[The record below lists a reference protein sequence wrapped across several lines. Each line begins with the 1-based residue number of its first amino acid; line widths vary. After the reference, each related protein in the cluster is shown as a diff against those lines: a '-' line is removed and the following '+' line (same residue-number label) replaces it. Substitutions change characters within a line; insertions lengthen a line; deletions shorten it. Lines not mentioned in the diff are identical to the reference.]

1 MMKNYI
7 DLIDEYKEQM
17 LKDLKDAISIKSVA
31 GEAEGDAPFGKGVQ
45 EAFDHMLALGQ
56 REGFITKNVD
66 NYGGHIEYKG
76 EGDGIFALIGHL
88 DVVPEG
94 SGWQYDPYGGEVIG
108 DKMFGRGTIDDKGP
122 TMAAF
127 YAMKALKDSG
137 FKPRKDIRLIL
148 GLDEETD
155 WKGMNYY
162 MEHEEKPDSGFAPDA
177 DFPVIHCE
185 KGLIIFDVVKSLENT
200 KTSGVHLVS
209 FEGGNA
215 PNMVADRAKIVVKG
229 EDISDKIEEYKKNCN
244 YDLVCEKVG
253 EHLEITAK
261 GISAHGA
268 MPEEGLNAITILF
281 EAIKDIEFNNVDVNA
296 FIKFYN
302 DTIGF
307 DYHGER
313 FGCGF
318 EDEPSG
324 KLNFNVGKFKLNE
337 SEARLTINIRYPAT
351 MKEEDIYNGM
361 NNVTGPMNY
370 SVERLDHLAPLYVP
384 KNHSLVKVLMDVYQ
398 EFTGDMESQPLVIGG
413 ATYAR
418 TVPNCVA
425 FGPVF
430 PGEDAVEHQADEYIS
445 IPGMVKAAKIFA
457 EAIYRLTK

>member
-1 MMKNYI
+1 MENYI
-7 DLIDEYKEQM
+7 KLIDQYKDQM
-17 LKDLKDAISIKSVA
+17 LKDLQESISIKSVA
-31 GEAEGDAPFGKGVQ
+31 GDAEGDSPFGKGVQ
-45 EAFDHMLALGQ
+45 TAFDAMLELGE
-56 REGFITKNVD
+56 REGFKTKNVD
-66 NYGGHIEYKG
+66 NYGGHIEFKG
-76 EGDGIFALIGHL
+76 KGDGIFALVGHL

-94 SGWQYDPYGGEVIG
+94 SGWDYEPYGGEIVG

-127 YAMKALKDSG
+127 YALKALKDSG

-155 WKGMNYY
+155 WKGMEYY
-162 MEHEEKPDSGFAPDA
+162 MNHEETPDSGFAPDA

-185 KGLIIFDVVKSLENT
+185 KGLIIFDVIKKLNNINKSGLR
-200 KTSGVHLVS
+200 LVR

-215 PNMVADRAKIVVKG
+215 PNMVADRAKLVVTG
-229 EDISDKIEEYKKNCN
+229 GDISDKIAEYKKTSG
-244 YDLVCEKVG
+244 YDITCEKVG
-253 EHLEITAK
+253 DNLEISAK

-268 MPEEGLNAITILF
+268 MPEVGLNAITILF
-281 EAIKDIEFNNVDVNA
+281 EAIKDIEFNDSDVNT

-307 DYHGER
+307 NYFGER

-324 KLNFNVGKFKLNE
+324 KLNFNVGTFKLNE
-337 SEARLTINIRYPAT
+337 TEARLTINIRYPAT
-351 MKEEDIYNGM
+351 MKEDDIYNGM
-361 NNVTGPMNY
+361 KTVIDPMGY
-370 SVERLDHLAPLYVP
+370 LVERVDHLAPLYVP
-384 KNHSLVKVLMDVYQ
+384 KDNALVKVLMEVYQ
-398 EFTGDMESQPLVIGG
+398 EFTGDMESEPLVIGG

-418 TVPNCVA
+418 TVPNSVA

-430 PGEDAVEHQADEYIS
+430 PGEKAVEHQANEYIS
-445 IPGMVKAAKIFA
+445 ISGMVRATKIFA

>member
-1 MMKNYI
+1 MKNYI
-7 DLIDEYKEQM
+7 DLIDDYKDQM
-17 LKDLKDAISIKSVA
+17 LADLKEAISIKSVA
-31 GEAEGDAPFGKGVQ
+31 GEAEGEFPFGKGVHDSF
-45 EAFDHMLALGQ
+45 EHMLTLGQ
-56 REGFITKNVD
+56 REGFATKNVD
-66 NYGGHIEYKG
+66 NFGGHIEYKG
-76 EGDGIFALIGHL
+76 QGDGIFALIGHL

-94 SGWQYDPYGGEVIG
+94 SGWQHDPYGGEIVG

-127 YAMKALKDSG
+127 YAIKALKDSG

-185 KGLIIFDVVKSLENT
+185 KGLIIFDVVKPLDNT
-200 KTSGVHLVS
+200 HTSGLHLVS

-215 PNMVADRAKIVVKG
+215 PNMVADRAKIVVTG
-229 EDISDKIEEYKKNCN
+229 EDISDKIEEYKKNSKH
-244 YDLVCEKVG
+244 DIVCEKVG
-253 EHLEITAK
+253 EHFEIMAK

-281 EAIKDIEFNNVDVNA
+281 EAIKGIEFNNVDVNA

-302 DTIGF
+302 GTIGF

-351 MKEEDIYNGM
+351 LKEEDIYSGM
-361 NNVTGPMNY
+361 NNVTGPMKY

-384 KNHSLVKVLMDVYQ
+384 KDHDLVKVLMEVYQ
-398 EFTGDMESQPLVIGG
+398 EFTGDTESQPLVIGG

-430 PGEDAVEHQADEYIS
+430 PGEDAVEHQSDEYIS
-445 IPGMVKAAKIFA
+445 ISGMVRATKIFA

>member
-31 GEAEGDAPFGKGVQ
+31 GDAEGDAPFGKGVQ

-94 SGWQYDPYGGEVIG
+94 SGWQHDPYGGEVIG

-137 FKPRKDIRLIL
+137 FKPQKDIRLIL

-215 PNMVADRAKIVVKG
+215 PNMVADRAKIVVEG

-253 EHLEITAK
+253 DYLEITAK

-281 EAIKDIEFNNVDVNA
+281 EAIKDIEFNNLDVNA

-384 KNHSLVKVLMDVYQ
+384 KNHALVKVLMDVYQ

-445 IPGMVKAAKIFA
+445 ISGMVKAAKIFA

>member
-1 MMKNYI
+1 MKNYI
-7 DLIDEYKEQM
+7 ELIDGYKDQM
-17 LKDLKDAISIKSVA
+17 LEDLKKAIAIKSVA
-31 GEAEGDAPFGKGVQ
+31 GEAEGNCPFGKGVQ
-45 EAFDHMLALGQ
+45 AAFDNMLVLGE
-56 REGFITKNVD
+56 REGFTTKNVD
-66 NYGGHIEYKG
+66 NYGGHIEFKG

-94 SGWQYDPYGGEVIG
+94 SGWEHDPYGGEIIG

-162 MEHEEKPDSGFAPDA
+162 MEHEETPDSGFAPDA

-185 KGLIIFDVVKSLENT
+185 KGLIVFDVVKRLNNT
-200 KTSGVHLVS
+200 NKSGLRLIS

-215 PNMVADRAKIVVKG
+215 PNMVADRAKIVITG
-229 EDISDKIEEYKKNCN
+229 GDISDKIEEYKKNSKH
-244 YDLVCEKVG
+244 DIVCEKVG
-253 EHLEITAK
+253 DTLEITAK

-281 EAIKDIEFNNVDVNA
+281 EAIKDIEFNNSEVNT
-296 FIKFYN
+296 FVKFYN

-337 SEARLTINIRYPAT
+337 LEARLTINIRYPAT
-351 MKEEDIYNGM
+351 MQEDDIYNGM
-361 NNVTGPMNY
+361 DTIVGPMGY
-370 SVERLDHLAPLYVP
+370 SIERLDHLAPLYVP
-384 KNHSLVKVLMDVYQ
+384 KDHALVKVLMDVYQ
-398 EFTGDMESQPLVIGG
+398 EFTGDMKSEPLVIGG

-418 TVPNCVA
+418 TVPNSVA

-430 PGEDAVEHQADEYIS
+430 PGEAAVEHQADEYIS
-445 IPGMVKAAKIFA
+445 ISGMVKATKIFA

>member
-1 MMKNYI
+1 MGNYLE
-7 DLIDEYKEQM
+7 LIDQYKDQM
-17 LKDLKDAISIKSVA
+17 LRDLQEIVAIKSVA
-31 GEAEGDAPFGKGVQ
+31 GEPEGDSPFGKGVQ
-45 EAFDHMLALGQ
+45 DALDAMLAIGE
-56 REGFITKNVD
+56 REGFAAKNVD
-66 NYGGHIEYKG
+66 NYGGHLEFKG
-76 EGDGIFALIGHL
+76 DGDGIFALVGHL

-94 SGWQYDPYGGEVIG
+94 SGWVHEPYGGEIVG

-155 WKGMNYY
+155 WDGMKYY
-162 MEHEEKPDSGFAPDA
+162 MAHEEIPDSGFAPDA
-177 DFPVIHCE
+177 DFPVIYCE
-185 KGLIIFDVVKSLENT
+185 KGLIVFDVMKSLHNVNA
-200 KTSGVHLVS
+200 SGLRLVR

-215 PNMVADRAKIVVKG
+215 PNMVADRAKLVVTG
-229 EDISDKIEEYKKNCN
+229 GDISDKIAEYKKNSG
-244 YDLVCEKVG
+244 YDITCERV
-253 EHLEITAK
+253 EDCLEISAK

-268 MPEEGLNAITILF
+268 MPEVGLSAITILF
-281 EAIKDIEFNNVDVNA
+281 DAVKDIEFNNSEVNA

-313 FGCGF
+313 FGCAF

-324 KLNFNVGKFKLNE
+324 KLNFNVGLFKLDE
-337 SEARLTINIRYPAT
+337 TEARLTINIRYPAT
-351 MKEEDIYNGM
+351 MDVEDVYLGM
-361 NNVTGPMNY
+361 ETVVGPTGY
-370 SVERLDHLAPLYVP
+370 SIERKDHLAPLYVP
-384 KNHSLVKVLMDVYQ
+384 KDHALVKVLMEVYQ
-398 EFTGDMESQPLVIGG
+398 EFTGDKESEPLAIGG

-418 TVPNCVA
+418 TVPNSVA

-430 PGEDAVEHQADEYIS
+430 PGEEAVEHQADEYIS
-445 IPGMVKAAKIFA
+445 ISGMIKATKIFA
-457 EAIYRLTK
+457 EAIYRWTK